1 MLTDNWIVA
10 DSEDE
15 DALRPLQI
23 ADQSGLLSGT
33 PFSTGPEKILQ
44 PSTIQTASNVSL
56 FTPPPGYQ
64 DSEKPYPSP
73 LLPRGRG
80 TPVPK
85 SKPRPRP
92 VPQKSRTTSSASAI
106 SAISASTLASDSI
119 RPPTTPSAV
128 SDLIEEV
135 DPVFS
140 IADRAKTPTRKTQV
154 KKPTYVPPQKRQKS
168 QDKSVKRSPNQSNH
182 LPEDKDSRDDSP
194 KNSETIVIPEISK
207 KIPPKSVAAQPKQT
221 PSVTLQS
228 RTFNKPKSTPMSE
241 LIRCVN
247 AQPNSPF

>member
-1 MLTDNWIVA
+1 
-10 DSEDE
+10 
-15 DALRPLQI
+15 
-23 ADQSGLLSGT
+23 
-33 PFSTGPEKILQ
+33 
-44 PSTIQTASNVSL
+44 
-56 FTPPPGYQ
+56 
-64 DSEKPYPSP
+64 
-73 LLPRGRG
+73 
-80 TPVPK
+80 
-85 SKPRPRP
+85 
-92 VPQKSRTTSSASAI
+92 
-106 SAISASTLASDSI
+106 
-119 RPPTTPSAV
+119 
-128 SDLIEEV
+128 
-135 DPVFS
+135 VFS

-154 KKPTYVPPQKRQKS
+154 KKPTYVSVNHDVIELTSDSHLDELSLEPPQKRQKS